1 MTQPNSWPLAVCLLR
16 GSEANVRRVTS
27 FYSRALGKRISG
39 YYTDEQGI
47 LTVDSVDGRTKKT
60 ELSES
65 VRDPEYLAR
74 QILIELE
81 REKPG

>member
-1 MTQPNSWPLAVCLLR
+1 MFASWERGQPEKGDV
-16 GSEANVRRVTS
+16 

-39 YYTDEQGI
+39 YYTDEHGI
-47 LTVDSVDGRTKKT
+47 LTVESVDGRTKKT
-60 ELSES
+60 ELSDS

>member
-1 MTQPNSWPLAVCLLR
+1 MLR